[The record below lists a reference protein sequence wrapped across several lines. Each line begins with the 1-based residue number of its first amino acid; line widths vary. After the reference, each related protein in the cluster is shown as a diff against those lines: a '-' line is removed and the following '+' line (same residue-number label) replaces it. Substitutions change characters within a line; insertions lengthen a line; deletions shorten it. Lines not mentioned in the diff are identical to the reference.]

1 MKKVKT
7 ILASLMIILAT
18 AVMSACSCSGSSDD
32 DGGPQISV
40 TAISITS
47 DFSKATRD
55 DETGYLTIKC
65 SRNEE
70 FDITYNLSPDNT
82 TRTQVDWTFEG
93 NDSVVVTKGNYYTYS
108 NTATH
113 TITFKATKVGNT
125 VIKFKPKNTDKWT
138 QATVTVGEA
147 EAVWP
152 SFVAPSGLDYNPSTG
167 KIVWNAVSQMK
178 TYTGEIQNVSAS
190 NGIIGGLSGYIVK
203 YKNLTTGEEYTT
215 PTDQPIANREFELPR
230 GYTYEVS
237 VGVRGD
243 DFSVKDSPMS
253 ESIRIHQLSTVT
265 NLTNNNGLISF
276 STPEYSEL
284 NEVYYLASDAKECI
298 TRTSDGAQD
307 ISFICRD
314 GSNKLFKDASRYDI
328 SVISYPKGW
337 ATAKSE
343 GKNYVFDNATQ
354 ARFYPS
360 IASETLVVQNL
371 PSPTITFGH
380 EQGTLEVD
388 GFTFGEV
395 GGSSNPYTSSIISW
409 ATGNSYEDKYG
420 VTYYYKV
427 TNNAS
432 GNVWTTVSSGTGD
445 EFETSNITTPN
456 TNQYMLTVW
465 TEGNANNTIKSPEST
480 LIFYMPKAIDSDESS
495 ISSTTLTTSESS
507 TYIQGVDLYFVDLD
521 KTNGVDNSFYYFAP
535 ANIDVAIADKFVS
548 LNISQL
554 DELKP
559 GKWDIYGRF
568 VGFTYKDDR
577 NVYYAG
583 VGPYSKI
590 NADTVVV
597 SPAVTNESV
606 SISNTGLVS
615 FDRVEVVDNT
625 SATQKINEYFITI
638 SQGNTSFVYGTSS
651 TDTNHKGKIEVNLY
665 DIIREKITNG
675 EIEGSFED
683 FTAAGKTIKF
693 SIVTAG
699 IAGVGVNSHSSNEFS
714 ITRNAEVTRD
724 TVSISKN
731 GKMLTFTSSCDAGY
745 TIQIGDYQYKTE
757 VSYDKNA
764 EVSINLE
771 TSEGSKTIGG
781 TTDKKK
787 LIECVNATESTDITI
802 WANGSSKTTG
812 NATSATADSLPIT
825 VTIKCTEAVT
835 DVEIDENGLLK
846 WDIDNHSDEQNF
858 IITLTGTENGQGKT
872 ETIAV
877 SASKEVLT
885 NDEEEGGEN
894 PTTQFGKYYYNIFDE
909 ISKFDSEET
918 ISITIAHIVD
928 NKFTHKASNP
938 YYIRQLASSEISK
951 AESEGSPIIQY
962 QAKAGV
968 YYYLYVGDTNVSFT
982 KLDADGTI
990 TKQVNEIFSDEY
1002 LQAGTYQIKVIAS
1015 MLKGEKGKENDG
1027 NKDNNGSA
1035 KRPFIINSKQTDI
1048 EIIVV
1053 KKGIAVSP
1061 NGEYVEW
1068 SQLHPQAT
1076 YTLQYQ
1082 KSGAD
1087 SWITLGTEFDNNTL
1101 KYNVS
1106 DILEAD
1112 SYLFR
1117 VIPNIN
1123 YLNNSVVLLGE
1134 IKQDNTII
1142 RLSAVTLSTDG
1153 NGKLKYEEKAG
1164 NNELASVS
1172 EYDIAVYVG
1181 ESILSKDEYILSKEN
1196 KTIEILSSNYIGAK
1210 DYKIKVVASGYI
1222 SSPLSAVC
1230 SAIKLA
1236 NVANLSKSGDWLI
1249 FSTVEGADVYQITF
1263 TSNDGS
1269 STTTIKL
1276 TDDNAIQF
1284 SGVNAENGADWINA
1298 QDSEAKIENGQIWL
1312 NYKANILG
1320 FETNKAGTYYYC
1332 VTAQTRTTGYLNG
1345 NTSSKYE
1352 IIKLSEDVVIS
1363 TSGES
1368 FILSGYTYSDDEL
1381 ETPISID
1388 YAITYIENVSKTYEK
1403 GSGWADIVW
1412 YFDPTQFN
1420 SDIIE
1425 YKLEFSKIN
1434 DDETTTKEIVKLR
1447 LTPNGTNTPKLEMS
1461 TMSGDDEVFVQKDY
1475 VTSYNSQ
1482 YKITF
1487 PASEIEKVI
1496 FSNDESTEYADSIT
1510 LSYIRQLDVYSQT
1523 VPFLS
1528 AIGEDGEFK
1537 YTINLNT
1544 LGLYDEGS
1552 YSLKV
1557 RFVGNDNNILSS
1569 EIKESSAPVTK
1580 LASNT
1585 LFTEEGVLSW
1595 SVNTVA
1601 TDYTIRI
1608 TTDSTPEGVAVQFA
1622 EGSDEENPDE
1632 EDQEEGDGEGE
1643 TSNPTLNNEWFF
1655 VGYKYAGTNESTYN
1669 ISEDDLKALNS
1680 QFAGFEVGKTYYVQ
1694 IMANANGC
1702 LSSKWSD
1709 IFEVEKLKAPNN
1721 VTVTST
1727 GKTIIK
1733 EDSQGNVIT
1742 TEIGSPM
1749 LTWQDS
1755 NNTANRL
1762 NYIYKIGD
1770 DEKKVVNMTD
1780 EGMTWSG
1787 QLLPTDLSQG
1797 NYDVAVKVVGNT
1809 TTGTNQKGLLTS
1821 DYSTQ
1826 NPTLKYVN
1834 ESTAVGFGS
1843 NQDQA
1848 PRDEFSWNEV
1858 EGAYAYKLS
1867 FYRGS
1872 ISTSQE
1878 FAEETPIYT
1887 TYTSKKNYKFT
1898 SSEFAGSGYF
1908 TVLVS
1913 AITDPTKAI
1922 VSTYVGADESFES
1935 EKVLTNCTSL
1945 YRANSVEKL
1954 MVYDGLLAWTVDV
1967 EDMKEFLLSNTE
1979 TKNKLIELF
1988 KGDKETI
1995 SDEELISSVY
2005 NFIKSKIDN
2014 KSSNNL
2020 DNQNKDSIL
2029 SHLLTFKANINGV
2042 DTVITP
2048 SVVDAVKVEGDG
2060 TYSTVNIESSK
2071 YLLYKFSMD
2080 TEPSSEVSSQ
2090 ASENTLETVINSTT
2104 KYTIKVAP
2112 QGNYSTTNSTVDGKY
2127 VSSITAYKP
2136 KTPRAVL
2143 IDDENNERKQI
2154 SDGNLWWSLVTTED
2168 STLTDMKFH
2177 ETYTIQVVHKNGD
2190 KVTDKTIDINNTVV
2204 EDKNGENI
2212 NPNLKDTSNYYRNL
2226 KALFEEDILT
2236 NTEYNVQINVA
2247 GTPDSTKLADGEK
2260 IYFNS
2265 NTFEY
2270 RDVLN
2275 ILENQEQSVTNG
2287 EYSYTPCSG
2296 MSTQTEVYVYGPFL
2310 DDDDNPI
2317 YAPDATD
2324 DSTWVWTEVSIG
2336 GTKYTKNTTS
2346 YPEAVIAW
2354 KKLIEPIWNQAK
2366 KDGWRTLLNTY
2377 TFAEES
2383 SSEGDSFASTS
2394 RTKTMNL
2401 TTLLANNGE
2410 RFGKGS
2416 YIIRKQEIG
2425 NGRGIIDTDYSEN
2438 LIDYSTG
2445 EDPQP
2450 LDLNYE
2456 QIATKLGKTSTVI
2469 TSGDTKNDCGVWLE
2483 DGKFVWKKVERANA
2497 YKIRI
2502 ERIALVA
2509 GVLSNKI
2516 SMTEEATV
2524 KATELEKQYYEMLEN
2539 MSFNTKDGTYQYR
2552 IVITATHL
2560 KTDEITITDNYFA
2573 GDEVTTDAYYRA
2585 PYIDDFS
2592 INENGI
2598 ISWNANF
2605 ENSQIRAFEIMVNQ
2619 NSEGTTTVQT
2629 KNKEYNLSGVDSS
2642 AFDFSV
2648 RALGVCSGNDR
2659 YINSCYTA
2667 AIHIV
2672 KIEDPTIKVVKGN
2685 VEWGTE
2691 TSDNV
2696 NNQIT
2701 NTIFTLKKEQG
2712 TEFVAIEDLEKIEL
2726 DAIYGNYPLFSEITG
2741 YDDEYLLSS
2750 EKFETTKYQYVV
2762 KYKGSESGK
2771 VSFDQ
2776 TYIIASGESSL
2787 NVTKL
2792 PSPEL
2797 KYIDVI
2803 TNNNSDNRVNWEKIK
2818 NASGYRALVI
2828 TDSNKIFD
2836 ITQTFKDVVVGGK
2849 TQTQYST
2856 QIIIK
2861 NGDTVEKTLDDTN
2874 VEFNYFYYDN
2884 TIGTNGSV
2892 QLSISEVIKTMNL
2905 NAEDGLSLK
2914 VYVQP
2919 IGTLDSTESTVDKDK
2934 LFISGSFSD
2943 VQTIEIPAAP
2953 KNASF
2958 NEATGELSWTIG
2970 SEDGNEQDKGHNV
2983 RITMGYKVNDVKQDE
2998 LNNYWKYTSDTYT
3011 EGQNSTTVEN
3021 ASANRAAIKCSA
3033 DIINRTIVITSN
3045 GNGKYSI
3052 EVQDIVFLSAE
3063 NRITPKSYR
3072 VTNTGD
3078 SYNFAIR
3085 VLVGADENGTLYQGI
3100 YMSNEAKLNSTASK
3114 SYSFHIFA
3122 SGDGSTLLPYE
3133 VETYT
3138 MFDAIRYYPNANFEI
3153 TQDIS
3158 FKDVNNNF
3166 VAWNM
3171 IESFTG
3177 TISGN
3182 GHTISNIKPNV
3193 MTATRKVNN
3202 KDEEMLY
3209 SALIIENSGTIK
3221 DLNISINNVYGGNP
3235 GARTVWASGFVISNT
3250 GTIQNVHIQTFSD
3263 GSGRYIHIAP
3273 TDNMYNTMVAGL
3285 AIENSGTISGS
3296 SVTSNSI
3303 YSLDNST
3310 YSTYVAG
3317 LVCTNAGTIDASYF
3331 SGNITGNIV
3340 GGVVITNN
3348 GTISN
3353 SYSKGTAMITDRSE
3367 SVNDNNPLVVNK
3379 GYGIGGIAYE
3389 IGENSTIDS
3398 CYSVL
3403 EIIVDIRATDTKTL
3417 GHIGGL
3423 VAMVKSKNATIKN
3436 CYVVY
3441 QAYNIGTVNTYQTAY
3456 PVAPEVQNKENN
3468 FYIVKVKEYTEDGE
3482 TKTREN
3488 IAINSA
3494 DIGSEKTLE
3503 ELCTA
3508 MLAIKDTKGEAVYTM
3523 TITITDDQGE
3533 EDEITYDL
3541 PVLIKNPE
3549 NK

>member
-178 TYTGEIQNVSAS
+178 TYTGEIQNVSTS

-253 ESIRIHQLSTVT
+253 EAIRIHQLSTVT

-284 NEVYYLASDAKECI
+284 NEVYYLASDTKECI

-314 GSNKLFKDASRYDI
+314 GNNKLFKDASRYDI

-337 ATAKSE
+337 ATAKTE

-360 IASETLVVQNL
+360 VASETLVVQNL

-380 EQGTLEVD
+380 KQGLVTIN
-388 GFTFGEV
+388 GSTFGEE
-395 GGSSNPYTSSIISW
+395 GSSSNPYTSSIISW
-409 ATGNSYEDKYG
+409 VTGNTYEDEYG
-420 VTYYYKV
+420 VTYYYTV
-427 TNNAS
+427 TNNTS
-432 GNVWTTVSSGTGD
+432 GNVWTTVSSGTGKSFD
-445 EFETSNITTPN
+445 TSNISSPN

-480 LIFYMPKAIDSDESS
+480 LIFYMPQVINYGDTTSS

-507 TYIQGVDLYFVDLD
+507 TYIKGVDLYFVDLD
-521 KTNGVDNSFYYFAP
+521 NNGKENFYYFVE
-535 ANIDVAIADKFVS
+535 ANNDGATTDKSVS
-548 LNISQL
+548 INISQL
-554 DELKP
+554 DGLKP

-577 NVYYAG
+577 NVYYSG

-590 NADTVVV
+590 NENKVVV
-597 SPAVTNESV
+597 SPAVENAKV
-606 SISNTGLVS
+606 SISSTGLVS
-615 FDRVEVVDNT
+615 FDCVEVVDNLST
-625 SATQKINEYFITI
+625 TQTIKEYFITI
-638 SQGNTSFVYGTSS
+638 SQGNTSFVYDTSIQ
-651 TDTNHKGKIEVNLY
+651 DGNKIEVNLY
-665 DIIREKITNG
+665 DIIGEKIS
-675 EIEGSFED
+675 EGVIKESFEE
-683 FTAAGKTIKF
+683 FTAAGKTISF

-699 IAGVGVNSHSSNEFS
+699 IEGDGVNSYPSSVFS
-714 ITRNAEVTRD
+714 ITRNAKVSS
-724 TVSISKN
+724 TVEISEN
-731 GKMLTFTSSCDAGY
+731 GNGQKILKFKSSCDTGY
-745 TIQIGDYQYKTE
+745 TIQIGNYQYKTE
-757 VSYDKNA
+757 ASYSEGAD
-764 EVSINLE
+764 VSINLE
-771 TSEGSKTIGG
+771 EKDLIKYVNTEG
-781 TTDKKK
+781 
-787 LIECVNATESTDITI
+787 STDITI
-802 WANGSSKTTG
+802 WANGSSNKTSG
-812 NATSATADSLPIT
+812 SGTSATADSLPVT
-825 VTIKCTEAVT
+825 VTIECTEAVT

-846 WDIDNHSDEQNF
+846 WDINNINEYSDEQKF
-858 IITLTGTENGQGKT
+858 IITLTGKMGGEEQTKTLKVSVSREALQSAEN
-872 ETIAV
+872 A
-877 SASKEVLT
+877 
-885 NDEEEGGEN
+885 EEEGESS
-894 PTTQFGKYYYNIFDE
+894 TTQFGKYYCNIFDE
-909 ISKFDSEET
+909 ISKFDSEKT
-918 ISITIAHIVD
+918 ISITIAHIVA

-938 YYIRQLASSEISK
+938 YYIKQLASSEIGK
-951 AESEGSPIIQY
+951 GESEGSPIIQF
-962 QAKAGV
+962 QAKKGI
-968 YYYLYVGDTNVSFT
+968 YYYLYVGDTNVST
-982 KLDADGTI
+982 IKLEDKDDTI
-990 TKQVNEIFSDEY
+990 KKQVNEILDSG
-1002 LQAGTYQIKVIAS
+1002 LQAGTYQIKLIAS
-1015 MLKGEKGKENDG
+1015 MLKGDRNGDNDG
-1027 NKDNNGSA
+1027 NKNNDGSENS
-1035 KRPFIINSKQTDI
+1035 PFIINSKQTNI

-1068 SQLHPQAT
+1068 SQLHPEAT
-1076 YTLQYQ
+1076 YTLQYK
-1082 KSGAD
+1082 KSGED
-1087 SWITLGTEFDNNTL
+1087 GWTTVQDGGVDKVFDNNTL

-1106 DILEAD
+1106 DIFE
-1112 SYLFR
+1112 SGSCQFR

-1123 YLNNSVVLLGE
+1123 YMDNSVVLLGE
-1134 IKQDNTII
+1134 IKEDNTIT

-1153 NGKLKYEEKAG
+1153 NGKLTYSEIVDKDG
-1164 NNELASVS
+1164 NNQTVD
-1172 EYDIAVYVG
+1172 YNIVVYVG
-1181 ESILSKDEYILSKEN
+1181 DKILSSDEYSLN
-1196 KTIEILSSNYIGAK
+1196 KTDRKIEILSSNYIGEK
-1210 DYKIKVVASGYI
+1210 DYKIKIVASGYI
-1222 SSPLSAVC
+1222 SSPLSDVC
-1230 SAIKLA
+1230 SATKLA
-1236 NVANLSKSGDWLI
+1236 TVTNLSKSGDWLI

-1263 TSNDGS
+1263 TNDQGGNY
-1269 STTTIKL
+1269 STIIKL
-1276 TDDNAIQF
+1276 SGDDAIQF
-1284 SGVNAENGADWINA
+1284 SGTNQENGSDWINA
-1298 QDSEAKIENGQIWL
+1298 QDSEAKVVNGQIWL
-1312 NYKANILG
+1312 NYKANKLG
-1320 FETNKAGTYYYC
+1320 FETNEAGKYYYC
-1332 VTAQTRTTGYLNG
+1332 VTAQTKTTGYLNG
-1345 NTSSKYE
+1345 NMSSKYE
-1352 IIKLSEDVVIS
+1352 IIKLSEDVGIS

-1368 FILSGYTYSDDEL
+1368 FILSGYQYSDDEL

-1388 YAITYIENVSKTYEK
+1388 YTITYIENVSNTYEK

-1420 SDIIE
+1420 SDILE
-1425 YKLEFSKIN
+1425 YELKFSKSN
-1434 DDETTTKEIVKLR
+1434 DETVTNEIVKLR

-1461 TMSGDDEVFVQKDY
+1461 TMEGDEEVFVQKDY
-1475 VTSYNSQ
+1475 VTSYNDQ

-1487 PASEIEKVI
+1487 PASEIEKVT

-1510 LSYIRQLDVYSQT
+1510 LSYIRQLDVCSQT

-1528 AIGEDGEFK
+1528 AIGEDGEFN

-1569 EIKESSAPVTK
+1569 KIKESSEPVTK

-1595 SVNTVA
+1595 SANTVA

-1608 TTDSTPEGVAVQFA
+1608 TTDSTSEGIAVQ
-1622 EGSDEENPDE
+1622 SE
-1632 EDQEEGDGEGE
+1632 EDLGEEGQEEGQEEGDGEGE

-1655 VGYKYAGTNESTYN
+1655 VGYKYTGTNESTYN
-1669 ISEDDLKALNS
+1669 ISEADLKTLNS
-1680 QFAGFEVGKTYYVQ
+1680 QFTGFEVGKTYYVQ
-1694 IMANANGC
+1694 IMANADGC

-1749 LTWQDS
+1749 LKWQDS

-1770 DEKKVVNMTD
+1770 DENKVVNMTD

-1787 QLLPTDLSQG
+1787 QLLPTDLIKG

-1826 NPTLKYVN
+1826 NPTLKYVD

-1843 NQDQA
+1843 NQTT
-1848 PRDEFSWNEV
+1848 RDNFSWNEV

-1887 TYTSKKNYKFT
+1887 TYTSEKNYKFT

-1935 EKVLTNCTSL
+1935 EKVLTNCASL
-1945 YRANSVEKL
+1945 YRANSVEEL

-1967 EDMKEFLLSNTE
+1967 NDMKEYLLSSTE

-1995 SDEELISSVY
+1995 SDEELISNVY
-2005 NFIKSKIDN
+2005 NFIQSKINN

-2042 DTVITP
+2042 ETVITP
-2048 SVVDAVKVEGDG
+2048 SVVDAVKVEVDG
-2060 TYSTVNIESSK
+2060 TYSIVNIESAQ

-2090 ASENTLETVINSTT
+2090 SSENTLETVINSTT

-2112 QGNYSTTNSTVDGKY
+2112 QGNYSTSNSTVDGKY

-2143 IDDENNERKQI
+2143 IDDGDNERKQI
-2154 SDGNLWWSLVTTED
+2154 SDGDLWWSLVTTED
-2168 STLTDMKFH
+2168 STLEEEGMKFH
-2177 ETYTIQVVHKNGD
+2177 ETYTIQVVNNNGD

-2204 EDKNGENI
+2204 EGNNLNLRDK
-2212 NPNLKDTSNYYRNL
+2212 SNYYRNL
-2226 KALFEEDILT
+2226 KALFEEEILT
-2236 NTEYNVQINVA
+2236 NTVYKVRINVA

-2260 IYFNS
+2260 AYFNS

-2275 ILENQEQSVTNG
+2275 ILENQNQSVTNG
-2287 EYSYTPCSG
+2287 EYSYTPCDS
-2296 MSTQTEVYVYGPFL
+2296 MSTQTDVYVYGPFL

-2317 YAPDATD
+2317 YAPDASD
-2324 DSTWVWTEVSIG
+2324 DSTWEWTDVSID
-2336 GTKYTKNTTS
+2336 GTKYTVSATS
-2346 YPEAVIAW
+2346 YKEAVTAW

-2366 KDGWRTLLNTY
+2366 KHGWTTLLNKY

-2401 TTLLANNGE
+2401 TTLLDNNGE

-2497 YKIRI
+2497 YKIII
-2502 ERIALVA
+2502 EKLALVG
-2509 GVLSNKI
+2509 GVLSDNP

-2539 MSFNTKDGTYQYR
+2539 MSFNDKDGTYKYR

-2560 KTDEITITDNYFA
+2560 ETDEVTITDNYFA

-2585 PYIDDFS
+2585 PYLDDFS
-2592 INENGI
+2592 ISENGI
-2598 ISWNANF
+2598 ISWNENF
-2605 ENSQIRAFEIMVNQ
+2605 ENSQIRGFEIMVNQ
-2619 NSEGTTTVQT
+2619 NSEGTTTVET
-2629 KNKEYNLSGVDSS
+2629 KNKYYDLSSVVSS

-2672 KIEDPTIKVVKGN
+2672 KIADPTIKVVKGN

-2701 NTIFTLKKEQG
+2701 NTIFTLKKKQG
-2712 TEFVAIEDLEKIEL
+2712 TDYVAIEDLEKIEL

-2741 YDDEYLLSS
+2741 YNEEYLLSG
-2750 EKFETTKYQYVV
+2750 EKFETTDYQYVV

-2776 TYIIASGESSL
+2776 TYVIASGESSL

-2803 TNNNSDNRVNWEKIK
+2803 TNNNSDNRVNWEKIA

-2836 ITQTFKDVVVGGK
+2836 ITQTFKDVVIDGK

-2856 QIIIK
+2856 QITIK

-2874 VEFNYFYYDN
+2874 VTYNYFYYDN
-2884 TIGTNGSV
+2884 TLGTNGSV
-2892 QLSISEVIKTMNL
+2892 QLSISEVINTMNL
-2905 NAEDGLSLK
+2905 SAEDGLSLK

-2919 IGTLDSTESTVDKDK
+2919 IGTLDSTEITADQDN

-2970 SEDGNEQDKGHNV
+2970 SEDSSEKDKGHNV
-2983 RITMGYKVNDVKQDE
+2983 RITMGYKVNDVEKDE
-2998 LNNYWKYTSDTYT
+2998 LDNYWKYTSDTYT
-3011 EGQNSTTVEN
+3011 EGQISTTVEN
-3021 ASANRAAIKCSA
+3021 ASANRKAIKCSA

-3045 GNGKYSI
+3045 VNGKYSI
-3052 EVQDIVFLSAE
+3052 EVTDIVFLSAE
-3063 NRITPKSYR
+3063 NRVTPTSYR

-3085 VLVGADENGTLYQGI
+3085 VLVGADDNGTLYSGI

-3158 FKDVNNNF
+3158 FKDVNNQI
-3166 VAWNM
+3166 VSWNM

-3182 GHTISNIKPNV
+3182 GYTISNIKPNV

-3209 SALIIENSGTIK
+3209 SALIVENSGTIK

-3250 GTIQNVHIQTFSD
+3250 GIIQNVHIQTFSD
-3263 GSGRYIHIAP
+3263 GSGRYIHIVP
-3273 TDNMYNTMVAGL
+3273 SDNLYNTMVAGL

-3296 SVTSNSI
+3296 SVTSDSI

-3317 LVCTNAGTIDASYF
+3317 FVCTNTGTIDASYF

-3353 SYSKGTAMITDRSE
+3353 SYAKGTAMITDTSYN
-3367 SVNDNNPLVVNK
+3367 STTLDVSK
-3379 GYGIGGIAYE
+3379 GLGVGGIAYE
-3389 IGENSTIDS
+3389 IGEGSTIDS
-3398 CYSVL
+3398 CYSLL
-3403 EIIVDIRATDTKTL
+3403 EIIVDIRTTASANL
-3417 GHIGGL
+3417 AHIGGL

-3441 QAYNIGTVNTYQTAY
+3441 QAYNIGTANASAY
-3456 PVAPEVQNKENN
+3456 AFAPEVNTKENN
-3468 FYIVKVKEYTEDGE
+3468 FYIVKVKEYEEDGE

-3488 IAINSA
+3488 IAINSSNVA
-3494 DIGSEKTLE
+3494 TEKTLD

-3508 MLAIKDTKGEAVYTM
+3508 MVAIKDENGETVYTM
-3523 TITITDDQGE
+3523 TITTTDDQGE
-3533 EDEITYDL
+3533 ENEITYDH

-3549 NK
+3549 IK